1 MCRATESFCVC
12 RLSHERAVHE
22 VNLVV
27 GRAKLVAH
35 LAGEPPEQ
43 RTVAWLKPLSAP
55 PARLSSSTAGRGASS
70 KLAVAAVACLAYAGP
85 AAQAV
90 APAELVVSDA
100 RQRRALE
107 RLRSAERESVYA
119 DSGAA
124 ARVRHRRVSRALPA
138 AKAAAPMP
146 AAAALAPRATAAPGA
161 Q

>member
-1 MCRATESFCVC
+1 MAPSEPS
-12 RLSHERAVHE
+12 
-22 VNLVV
+22 
-27 GRAKLVAH
+27 GRSGKQLVAAVAG
-35 LAGEPPEQ
+35 LA
-43 RTVAWLKPLSAP
+43 
-55 PARLSSSTAGRGASS
+55 
-70 KLAVAAVACLAYAGP
+70 AVAAVACLAYAGP

-100 RQRRALE
+100 RQRRARE